1 MGSCKHFKQ
10 NSFSFSKRDLA
21 LLSNISKYLEQ
32 ICDAQNDL
40 YNKKALFNF
49 YVENKD
55 LAISNNQSDI
65 TIVKNCIDSNLLIL
79 NELAQLTNIINTDI
93 QKLWKN
99 FKNNE
104 DENTLKTT
112 YSLLKTT
119 FNNYLNY
126 VKDNK
131 RVQLKN
137 NKKIYAF
144 LRKAQK
150 QYEHYIYISLNKKT
164 YQRKTLLITEKKIFL
179 PYRDEEIQKLIKQN
193 SNANVEDIINKKYV
207 INNVRYYKS
216 SSKKRFTLGY
226 RLSRNSNNSSTLEAI
241 KFGLKVSKVRNL
253 HPAIIRACH
262 SQDQLENYIM
272 YLNQGNPSAFTD
284 FDVKFQINPI

>member
-1 MGSCKHFKQ
+1 MGNNNHFKQ

-40 YNKKALFNF
+40 YNKKTLFNF
-49 YVENKD
+49 YVDNND
-55 LAISNNQSDI
+55 LPISTNQSEI
-65 TIVKNCIDSNLLIL
+65 KIIKECIDSNLLII

-207 INNVRYYKS
+207 INNVKYYKS
-216 SSKKRFTLGY
+216 
-226 RLSRNSNNSSTLEAI
+226 
-241 KFGLKVSKVRNL
+241 
-253 HPAIIRACH
+253 
-262 SQDQLENYIM
+262 
-272 YLNQGNPSAFTD
+272 
-284 FDVKFQINPI
+284 

>member
-1 MGSCKHFKQ
+1 MGNYNHFKQ

-40 YNKKALFNF
+40 YNKKALFDF
-49 YVENKD
+49 YVDNND
-55 LAISNNQSDI
+55 LPISNNQSEI
-65 TIVKNCIDSNLLIL
+65 KIIKECIDSNLLII

-93 QKLWKN
+93 KNLWKS

-104 DENTLKTT
+104 DENTIKTT

-131 RVQLKN
+131 KVQLKN

-193 SNANVEDIINKKYV
+193 SKANVEDIINKKYV

-226 RLSRNSNNSSTLEAI
+226 RLSRNSNNSSAIEAI
-241 KFGLKVSKVRNL
+241 KFGLKVSRIRNL

>member
-1 MGSCKHFKQ
+1 MGNYNHFKP

-40 YNKKALFNF
+40 YNKKALFDF
-49 YVENKD
+49 YVDNND
-55 LAISNNQSDI
+55 LPISNNQSEI
-65 TIVKNCIDSNLLIL
+65 KIIKECIDSNLLII

-93 QKLWKN
+93 KNLWKS

-104 DENTLKTT
+104 DENTIKTT

-131 RVQLKN
+131 KVQLKN

-144 LRKAQK
+144 LRKTQK

-193 SNANVEDIINKKYV
+193 SKANVEDIINKKYV

-241 KFGLKVSKVRNL
+241 KFGLKVSRIRNL